1 VVHHDVIHATIPNW
15 RGTAL
20 SRILGWKGPRLTL
33 TTLPQ
38 AGRVYRRRTVF
49 WERA

>member
-1 VVHHDVIHATIPNW
+1 M
-15 RGTAL
+15 TAPFPEDFMPI
-20 SRILGWKGPRLTL
+20 SARLTL

-38 AGRVYRRRTVF
+38 AGRDYRRRTVF